1 MVRGDMLQGNAARAV
16 PSSAPLADGA
26 NAVAPARRRGLL
38 TGALALTAILTVA
51 GLLTVLRTRPAVATR
66 PQGETAAS
74 RAVSPGGIG
83 SSGAARAAAAAWVRQ
98 QVSRSVIVSCD
109 PAMCL
114 ALRSGGFPGSSLL
127 PLTAAAADPLGS
139 TVIVATAALR
149 NQLGPRLAS
158 VYAPVVIASF
168 GSGAAR
174 VDIRAYGADSAAR
187 YRAALA
193 ADLAER
199 RTAGRRLA
207 ANADVA
213 ATGPARRDLAAGR
226 VDARLLITLAALATR
241 HHLSIV
247 AFGDGNPGGD
257 ARLPLRSAEIALP
270 AGTWARGGYLRS
282 VLAALRTPRLPRLPL
297 LTASTRVTRAGAAA
311 VLQIGFLAPT
321 PLGLLK

>member
-1 MVRGDMLQGNAARAV
+1 VADDENAPVPAGRRA
-16 PSSAPLADGA
+16 
-26 NAVAPARRRGLL
+26 LL
-38 TGALALTAILTVA
+38 PGVLALTAILTVA
-51 GLLTVLRTRPAVATR
+51 GLLTVVRTRPAVATR
-66 PQGETAAS
+66 PHDGTAAS

-114 ALRSGGFPGSSLL
+114 ALRAGGFPGSSLL
-127 PLTAAAADPLGS
+127 PLTPAAADPLGS

-174 VDIRAYGADSAAR
+174 VDIRAYAAGSAAS

-193 ADLAER
+193 ADLAAR
-199 RTAGRRLA
+199 RAAGRRLA
-207 ANADVA
+207 ASADIA
-213 ATGPARRDLAAGR
+213 ATGAARRDLAAGQ
-226 VDARLLITLAALATR
+226 VDSRLLLMLAALAAR
-241 HHLSIV
+241 RHLSIL

-257 ARLPLRSAEIALP
+257 ARLPLRSAEIAVP
-270 AGTWARGGYLRS
+270 GGTKDPGSYLRS
-282 VLAALRTPRLPRLPL
+282 VLAALRAPRLPL
-297 LTASTRVTRAGAAA
+297 LAARTRVTGAGAAA
-311 VLQIGFLAPT
+311 LLQIGFLAPT
-321 PLGLLK
+321 PLGLLRMRAPA